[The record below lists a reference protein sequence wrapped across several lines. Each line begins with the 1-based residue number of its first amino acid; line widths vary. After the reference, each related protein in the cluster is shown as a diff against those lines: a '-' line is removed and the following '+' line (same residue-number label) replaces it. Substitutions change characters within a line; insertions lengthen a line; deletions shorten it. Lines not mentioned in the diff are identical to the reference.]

1 MALYYC
7 PPKFKFK
14 AYYRRG
20 IALARL
26 QLWKKAILGTLYSSA
41 YRRQILTRPPL
52 IDFEQALLIEP
63 HNILIKQELAAAKKA
78 LSK

>member
-1 MALYYC
+1 MAIQDCTMALYYC

-26 QLWKKAILGTLYSSA
+26 QLWKKAILGQYYRIHQSESSLS
-41 YRRQILTRPPL
+41 RSSLQISNKL
-52 IDFEQALLIEP
+52 F
-63 HNILIKQELAAAKKA
+63 
-78 LSK
+78 